1 MFKIL
6 HVKKIL
12 YYLFA
17 FYVLLILFVN
27 MSTLPKYPLFHV
39 VETILTFINTFVI
52 LVFLFFFIFYFNK
65 ILFFININA
74 TIKNINQWLYK
85 KELFI
90 LYAKF
95 IIIGFSFYLIKL
107 GLLFGLEGF
116 NPLITVNLALIV
128 ISSFTTFIFLITC
141 ATIISY
147 KYHQKKDHEFCM
159 FLYILMSSFSNDEFE
174 EFLKLNSY
182 DFISDSIDQ
191 KIVLFILKTN
201 KVFKNEINFKRN
213 SLITQQKKSFFP
225 PIY

>member
-12 YYLFA
+12 YCLFA
-17 FYVLLILFVN
+17 SYVLLILFVN
-27 MSTLPKYPLFHV
+27 MSTFQKFSLFHV
-39 VETILTFINTFVI
+39 VETVLTFINTFVI

-74 TIKNINQWLYK
+74 TIKNINQLLYK

-95 IIIGFSFYLIKL
+95 LIIGFSFYLIKL
-107 GLLFGLEGF
+107 GLLFGLESF
-116 NPLITVNLALIV
+116 NSLITVKLVLIV
-128 ISSFTTFIFLITC
+128 IAGFTTFIFLITC
-141 ATIISY
+141 TTIISY
-147 KYHQKKDHEFCM
+147 KYHQKKDHRSGM
-159 FLYILMSSFSNDEFE
+159 FLYILMFSFSNNEFE

-182 DFISDSIDQ
+182 DFISDYIDQ
-191 KIVLFILKTN
+191 KIVLFILKIN
-201 KVFKNEINFKRN
+201 KVVKNEINFKRN